1 MAKSDERKAKGRSS
15 PAVATS
21 GFFALRTPLLPF
33 EDLLRWSEGLRAP
46 QVAGEQNLD
55 QALER
60 DRSELRQKLRQII
73 ARPEVREALFVA
85 SPSLDESLDLW
96 MREPET
102 ERGQKVE
109 RTLVRYF
116 TRMCSRPTPFGL
128 FAGCSVGTIGER
140 TQLSLE
146 RRAAY
151 QRHTRLDM
159 DYLTAL
165 TQALAQ
171 QSSAREALAFRPNSS
186 LYQAAGRL
194 RYVESR
200 MEGKSR
206 AYHL

>member
-1 MAKSDERKAKGRSS
+1 MAKSDERKTKGRPS

-21 GFFALRTPLLPF
+21 GFFALRTPMLPF
-33 EDLLRWSEGLRAP
+33 DDFLWWSEGLLAP
-46 QVAGEQNLD
+46 KVAEQELD

-60 DRSELRQKLRQII
+60 DRTELRQKLRQII

-85 SPSLDESLDLW
+85 SPSLDESLPLW
-96 MREPET
+96 MLEPEN

-140 TQLSLE
+140 TQLSLQQ
-146 RRAAY
+146 RAAS

-159 DYLTAL
+159 DYLTA
-165 TQALAQ
+165 
-171 QSSAREALAFRPNSS
+171 
-186 LYQAAGRL
+186 
-194 RYVESR
+194 
-200 MEGKSR
+200 
-206 AYHL
+206 